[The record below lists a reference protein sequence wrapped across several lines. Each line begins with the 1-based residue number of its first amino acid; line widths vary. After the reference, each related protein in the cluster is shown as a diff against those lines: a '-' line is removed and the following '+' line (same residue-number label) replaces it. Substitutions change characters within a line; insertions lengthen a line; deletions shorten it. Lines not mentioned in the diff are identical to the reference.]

1 MASSL
6 KNLSEYKDSALNVK
20 GAKIGILISEW
31 NDEITNA
38 MAQGAIDIMI
48 EKGIKEDDLYVRYVP
63 GTYELA
69 YAAQQMSQYKP
80 VNAVICVGCVIQGET
95 RHFDF
100 ISQAS
105 ANAIADVALNNDIP
119 VIFGVLTTD
128 TLEQAQDRAGGK
140 HGNKGIEAGITALK
154 MISMERDMQDEFD
167 DEDWSDFYI
176 EE

>member
-6 KNLSEYKDSALNVK
+6 KNLSEYKDSALNIK

-31 NDEITNA
+31 NDQITDA

-105 ANAIADVALNNDIP
+105 ANAIADVALNNDVP
-119 VIFGVLTTD
+119 VIFSVLTTD
-128 TLEQAQDRAGGK
+128 TLEQAQDRSGGK

-154 MISMERDMQDEFD
+154 MISLERDMQDEFD

-176 EE
+176 AE

>member
-6 KNLSEYKDSALNVK
+6 KNLSDYKETALNIV

-31 NDEITNA
+31 NDGITNA
-38 MAQGAIDIMI
+38 MAQGAIDTMI
-48 EKGIKEDDLYVRYVP
+48 KNGIAEDDIYVRYVP
-63 GTYELA
+63 GTFELA

-80 VNAVICVGCVIQGET
+80 VNAVICIGCVIQGET

-105 ANAIADVALNNDIP
+105 ANAVANVAINNDIP

-128 TLEQAQDRAGGK
+128 NLQQAQDRAGGK
-140 HGNKGIEAGITALK
+140 HGNKGIEAGITAIK
-154 MISMERDMQDEFD
+154 MISMERDMQNEFD
-167 DEDWSDFYI
+167 DEDWSDFYL

>member
-6 KNLSEYKDSALNVK
+6 KNLSEYKDSALNID
-20 GAKIGILISEW
+20 GAKVGILISEW
-31 NDEITNA
+31 NDEITDA

-48 EKGIKEDDLYVRYVP
+48 EKGIKDEDLYVKYVP
-63 GTYELA
+63 GTFELA
-69 YAAQQMSQYKP
+69 YAAQQMAQYKP
-80 VNAVICVGCVIQGET
+80 VNAIICVGCVIQGET

-105 ANAIADVALNNDIP
+105 ADAIANVGLNNDIP
-119 VIFGVLTTD
+119 VIFSVLTTD
-128 TLEQAQDRAGGK
+128 NLQQAQDRAGGK

-154 MISMERDMQDEFD
+154 MINLEREMQNEFD
-167 DEDWSDFYI
+167 DEDWSDFYL

>member
-1 MASSL
+1 MASSI
-6 KNLSEYKDSALNVK
+6 KNLSEYKETPLNIE
-20 GAKIGILISEW
+20 GAKVGILISEW

-38 MAQGAIDIMI
+38 MAQGAIDVMI
-48 EKGIKEDDLYVRYVP
+48 EKGISEDDIYVRYVP
-63 GTYELA
+63 GTFELA

-105 ANAIADVALNNDIP
+105 ADAIANVGLNNDIP

-128 TLEQAQDRAGGK
+128 NQQQALDRAGGK

-154 MISMERDMQDEFD
+154 MISMERDMQNEFD

>member
-6 KNLSEYKDSALNVK
+6 KNLSEFKETALNID
-20 GAKIGILISEW
+20 GAKVGILISEW
-31 NDEITNA
+31 NDEITNG

-48 EKGIKEDDLYVRYVP
+48 EKGVSEDDIYVRYVP
-63 GTYELA
+63 GTFELA

-80 VNAVICVGCVIQGET
+80 VNAIICVGCVIQGET

-105 ANAIADVALNNDIP
+105 ATAIAEVGLNNDIP
-119 VIFGVLTTD
+119 VIFSVLTTD
-128 TLEQAQDRAGGK
+128 NLEQAQDRAGGR

-154 MISMERDMQDEFD
+154 MISLEREMQNEFD

>member
-48 EKGIKEDDLYVRYVP
+48 EKGIKEDDLYVKYVP